1 MIAAVA
7 IGQAPQALAYVP
19 GAVPEGDGRQ
29 GLQPLGVSGQATRL
43 ALVPRGG
50 GIAGAKAP
58 TSVTLFGQGLLQ
70 SAAGLGDGPQ
80 RRYLVIAP
88 GTTTSLGAPVQIQ
101 TD

>member
-1 MIAAVA
+1 VAVGVIAAVA

-58 TSVTLFGQGLLQ
+58 TSVTLFDQGLLQ
-70 SAAGLGDGPQ
+70 VLQASATGLSDA
-80 RRYLVIAP
+80 IW
-88 GTTTSLGAPVQIQ
+88 
-101 TD
+101 